1 MKLKTPEADDK
12 SEIAGRMYE
21 ACDLR
26 MAIEGGH
33 LKALDDVL
41 AWTKKAESGL
51 QTLMELP
58 VWVITENACVD
69 IKACIA
75 HNQGTPLSVPV
86 QQEASALVT
95 AARVE
100 HVNCPFCNVEQPGFV
115 ADPRGGGYECDE

>member
-33 LKALDDVL
+33 LKTLDDVL
-41 AWTKKAESGL
+41 AWAKEAESGL
-51 QTLMELP
+51 QALMELP

-69 IKACIA
+69 IKASIA
-75 HNQGTPLSVPV
+75 HNQGNKSGATTFTSSADSQQFKLDGESRMVTFDTPPASGTTPPLS
-86 QQEASALVT
+86 
-95 AARVE
+95 
-100 HVNCPFCNVEQPGFV
+100 
-115 ADPRGGGYECDE
+115 